1 MKENFEWRKSS
12 YAIDFTTSW
21 GKFWISS
28 KNTSLKNELYFTPNS
43 AVLDFSIIE
52 SIRFCNRNSQKW
64 IIYFVHFKLNFL
76 KIVIDILKDFQISN
90 IFTSDFLRGGERCQK
105 HWFYKI
111 NGYSSTFFG
120 TLIFTSKLCWSSIL
134 KVREV

>member
-1 MKENFEWRKSS
+1 MQKNS

-64 IIYFVHFKLNFL
+64 IIYFHFKLNFL

-90 IFTSDFLRGGERCQK
+90 IFTSDFWEEEKGAK
-105 HWFYKI
+105 NI
-111 NGYSSTFFG
+111 DSTRLTATPAQFFG
-120 TLIFTSKLCWSSIL
+120 TLIFTSKLCWTSIW